1 MERCTSTTRVFDGR
15 ILNFR
20 VDNVLLDDG
29 AEATREVVEH
39 RGASVIIPLL
49 DNSQVLL
56 VRQYRYAIGKEL
68 LEIPAGTCDA
78 GESPEHCAKRELQ
91 EETGFMCEELD
102 KILECYVAPGYSTE
116 KIHFYLARRL
126 RRTQQKPDEDERI
139 SVEAV
144 PLTKALAKV
153 REGEI
158 CDAKTICALFRTLDF
173 I

>member
-1 MERCTSTTRVFDGR
+1 MERCTSTNRIFNGR
-15 ILNFR
+15 ILNLR
-20 VDNVLLDDG
+20 VDNVLFADG

-49 DNSQVLL
+49 DNNQVLL

-78 GESPEHCAKRELQ
+78 GESPQHCAKRELQ
-91 EETGFMCEELD
+91 EETGFMCEELE
-102 KILECYVAPGYSTE
+102 KVLECYVAPGYSTE
-116 KIHFYLARRL
+116 KIHFYLARKL
-126 RRTQQKPDEDERI
+126 QKTQQLPDADERI

-144 PLTKALAKV
+144 PLMTALAKV

-158 CDAKTICALFRTLDF
+158 CDAKTICTLFRTLDF